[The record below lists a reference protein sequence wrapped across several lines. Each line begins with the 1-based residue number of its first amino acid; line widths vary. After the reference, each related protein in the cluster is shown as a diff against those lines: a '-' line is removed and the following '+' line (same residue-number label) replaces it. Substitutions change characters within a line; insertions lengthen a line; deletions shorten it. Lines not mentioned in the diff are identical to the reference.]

1 MHRHDRLWLH
11 RPAEFSQERA
21 PRFKCRNSAQYVAI
35 TAADHCMWQKVSQEN
50 DVDRIRY
57 RTGGAALPVTL
68 GTKFEIST
76 FQTVRIMEPTLA
88 RDWLHY
94 RIMEEKRTAISLK
107 WLPIRGGNWNNGSN
121 AGLAALN
128 LNNARSNSNT
138 NIGFRPALANVRN
151 VSAMADSTVHCK
163 KDAIA
168 MARSQ
173 NIDQIPQCADV
184 SLFSQIIAFDNL
196 HSAALKAQKGKRH
209 RHEVAAFFAN
219 LEENLIELQNQLIWQ
234 QYQTGVYR
242 NFYVYEPKK
251 RLVAALPF
259 KDRVVQHAIVTVI
272 EPLFEKRFIT
282 DSYACRVGKGTH
294 AGADR
299 AQRFIRIVQQ
309 QYGHPYV
316 LKADISKYFASI
328 DRSILMTIMA
338 RQIDCSNTLKLLA
351 GIIDSYP
358 GTTGI
363 PIGNLT
369 SQLCA
374 NVYLHELDH
383 FVKHQLNIKYY
394 VRYMDDF
401 VIVSHDKMQLQH
413 WRLIIEQFLQ
423 GKLHLQTNAKTQIF
437 PVKKNYGRAVDF
449 LGYRIYSTHR
459 LLRKNSIKRIKH
471 KLKKYRMQL
480 QNRTITIKSVHQ
492 KLQSWIGHC
501 KHCNSYRLR
510 LNLFMRLHYV

>member
-1 MHRHDRLWLH
+1 M
-11 RPAEFSQERA
+11 
-21 PRFKCRNSAQYVAI
+21 
-35 TAADHCMWQKVSQEN
+35 
-50 DVDRIRY
+50 
-57 RTGGAALPVTL
+57 PVTL

-107 WLPIRGGNWNNGSN
+107 RLPIRGGNWNNGSN

-128 LNNARSNSNT
+128 LNNARSNVNS
-138 NIGFRPALANVRN
+138 NIGFRPALCNARN
-151 VSAMADSTVHCK
+151 ESATADSTVQGK
-163 KDAIA
+163 KDEIA

-259 KDRVVQHAIVTVI
+259 KDRVVQHAIVSVI

-309 QYGHPYV
+309 QHGQPYV
-316 LKADISKYFASI
+316 LKADISKYFASV
-328 DRSILMTIMA
+328 DRTILMTIMA
-338 RQIDCSNTLKLLA
+338 RQIDCPNTLKLLSD
-351 GIIDSYP
+351 IIDSYP
-358 GTTGI
+358 DDTGI

-374 NVYLHELDH
+374 NVYLHELDY
-383 FVKHQLNIKYY
+383 FVKHQLRVKYY

-401 VIVSHDKMQLQH
+401 ILVHQDKAQLHH
-413 WRLIIEQFLQ
+413 WRQVIEQFLQ
-423 GKLHLQTNAKTQIF
+423 DTLHLKTNGKTQVF
-437 PVKKNYGRAVDF
+437 PVNRSNGRSVDF
-449 LGYRIYSTHR
+449 LGYRIYSSHR
-459 LLRKNSIKRIKH
+459 LLRKSSIKRMKWKIKRWR
-471 KLKKYRMQL
+471 KQL
-480 QNRTITIKSVHQ
+480 NDKSMTLADMKQ
-492 KLQSWIGHC
+492 SLQSWIGHC
-501 KHCNSYRLR
+501 KHCDSYQLR
-510 LNLFMRLHYV
+510 IQLFRRFRNV

>member
-1 MHRHDRLWLH
+1 
-11 RPAEFSQERA
+11 
-21 PRFKCRNSAQYVAI
+21 
-35 TAADHCMWQKVSQEN
+35 
-50 DVDRIRY
+50 
-57 RTGGAALPVTL
+57 
-68 GTKFEIST
+68 
-76 FQTVRIMEPTLA
+76 MEK
-88 RDWLHY
+88 
-94 RIMEEKRTAISLK
+94 ERTANELK
-107 WLPIRGGNWNNGSN
+107 RLPIRGGNWNNGSN

-128 LNNARSNSNT
+128 LNNARSNVNS
-138 NIGFRPALANVRN
+138 NIGFRPALSIARN
-151 VSAMADSTVHCK
+151 ELAMADSTVHCK
-163 KDAIA
+163 KDSFA
-168 MARSQ
+168 MAGCQ
-173 NIDQIPQCADV
+173 NIDQNPQCADG
-184 SLFSQIIAFDNL
+184 SLFSQIISFDTL

-259 KDRVVQHAIVTVI
+259 KDRVVQHAIVSVI
-272 EPLFEKRFIT
+272 EPLFEQRFIA

-309 QYGHPYV
+309 QHGQPYV
-316 LKADISKYFASI
+316 LKADISKYFASV

-338 RQIDCSNTLKLLA
+338 RQIDCPNTLKLLSE
-351 GIIDSYP
+351 IIDSYP
-358 GTTGI
+358 GDTGI

-374 NVYLHELDH
+374 NVYLHKLDH
-383 FVKHQLNIKYY
+383 FVKHQLRVKYY
-394 VRYMDDF
+394 VRYMDDIIL
-401 VIVSHDKMQLQH
+401 VHQDKAQLQQ
-413 WRLIIEQFLQ
+413 WRQLIEQFLQ
-423 GKLHLQTNAKTQIF
+423 NELHLRTNSKTQVF
-437 PVKKNYGRAVDF
+437 PVNRSNGRSVDF
-449 LGYRIYSTHR
+449 LGYRIYSSHR

-471 KLKKYRMQL
+471 KLKKYRKQL
-480 QNRTITIKSVHQ
+480 QNRTITIRTVHQ

-510 LNLFMRLHYV
+510 LALFTRLHHV

>member
-1 MHRHDRLWLH
+1 MHRHDRLWLCSSK
-11 RPAEFSQERA
+11 EFSKERA
-21 PRFKCRNSAQYVAI
+21 SRFKCRNSAQHVAI
-35 TAADHCMWQKVSQEN
+35 TAADHCMRQKVSQEN

-57 RTGGAALPVTL
+57 RTGGASLPVTL
-68 GTKFEIST
+68 GTKFEIFA

-88 RDWLHY
+88 RDRLHY
-94 RIMEEKRTAISLK
+94 WIMEEKRTAISLRR
-107 WLPIRGGNWNNGSN
+107 LPIRGGNWNNGSN

-163 KDAIA
+163 KDEIA

-196 HSAALKAQKGKRH
+196 HSAALKAQKNKRQK
-209 RHEVAAFFAN
+209 HEVAAFFAN

-259 KDRVVQHAIVTVI
+259 KDRVVQHAIVSVI

-309 QYGHPYV
+309 QYGQPYV
-316 LKADISKYFASI
+316 LKADISKYFASV

-374 NVYLHELDH
+374 NVYLHELDY
-383 FVKHQLNIKYY
+383 FVKHQLRVKYY

-401 VIVSHDKMQLQH
+401 ILVHQDKAQLQH
-413 WRLIIEQFLQ
+413 WRQVIEQFLQ
-423 GKLHLQTNAKTQIF
+423 ETLHLQTNAKTQVF
-437 PVKKNYGRAVDF
+437 PVNSLNRRSVDF
-449 LGYRIYSTHR
+449 LGYRIFSTHR
-459 LLRKNSIKRIKH
+459 LLRKNSIKRMKH
-471 KLKKYRMQL
+471 KLKKYGKQL
-480 QNRTITIKSVHQ
+480 QNRKISICTIHK

-510 LNLFMRLHYV
+510 LSLFKRLDHV